1 MKNTLCFLAVLFI
14 GQFCMAQSTHLWTG
28 VEANIKLAKHLE
40 TKIGYEYRR
49 DNIIGFNKSL
59 ATVQLSY
66 ELVPGIKTLIKY
78 RNAVFPNT
86 HSALDLKTNS
96 ISNRFAC
103 GLNISFLEL
112 FGAKS
117 KRLVIQ
123 WTGQQQWEAFKFQ
136 RNKSILRNKFQI
148 KYDIKNFK
156 LTPYASTELFYSW
169 NRDVIYGLNSIS
181 IQSGMNSFRHF
192 IGFEL
197 ELSKRQSLDVGFGM
211 REQYLTKT
219 KSNII
224 RLTYKVNL
232 N

>member
-1 MKNTLCFLAVLFI
+1 MKKRISVFAILFM
-14 GQFCMAQSTHLWTG
+14 GYFCMAQSNNLWMG
-28 VEANIKLAKHLE
+28 AEANIKLAKHLE

-59 ATVQLSY
+59 VTVQLSY
-66 ELVPGIKTLIKY
+66 ELLPGIKTLIKY

-86 HSALDLKTNS
+86 QSALDLKTNS
-96 ISNRFAC
+96 SSNRFAC

-123 WTGQQQWEAFKFQ
+123 WTGQQQWDDFKFQ
-136 RNKSILRNKFQI
+136 RNKSIMRNKFQI

-169 NRDVIYGLNSIS
+169 NRDIIYGINNIS

-192 IGFEL
+192 IGFEV
-197 ELSKRQSLDVGFGM
+197 ELSKRQSLDVGFGF
-211 REQYLTKT
+211 REQYLNKT
-219 KSNII
+219 KNNIL

>member
-1 MKNTLCFLAVLFI
+1 MKKTISVLAVLFI
-14 GQFCMAQSTHLWTG
+14 GHFCIAQSNYLWTG

-66 ELVPGIKTLIKY
+66 EIVPGIKTLIKY

-86 HSALDLKTNS
+86 QSALDLKTNS

-112 FGAKS
+112 FGAKR

-123 WTGQQQWEAFKFQ
+123 WTGQQQWEDFKFQ
-136 RNKSILRNKFQI
+136 RNKSMMRNKFQI

-156 LTPYASTELFYSW
+156 LSPYASTELFYSW
-169 NRDVIYGLNSIS
+169 NRDVIYGSNMIS
-181 IQSGMNSFRHF
+181 IESGMNSFRHF
-192 IGFEL
+192 IGFEV
-197 ELSKRQSLDVGFGM
+197 ELKKLQSLDIGFGM
-211 REQYLTKT
+211 RERYLDKT

-224 RLTYKVNL
+224 RITYKVLL

>member
-1 MKNTLCFLAVLFI
+1 MKKTICAFAILFM
-14 GQFCMAQSTHLWTG
+14 GYFCMAQKTFLWTG
-28 VEANIKLAKHLE
+28 VEVNIKVAKHLE

-59 ATVQLSY
+59 ATVQITY
-66 ELVPGIKTLIKY
+66 EIVPGIKTLIKY

-86 HSALDLKTNS
+86 YSALDLKKNS
-96 ISNRFAC
+96 FSNRFSC

-112 FGAKS
+112 FNAKS

-123 WTGQQQWEAFKFQ
+123 WTGQQQWENFKFQ
-136 RNKSILRNKFQI
+136 RNRSILRNKFQI

-156 LTPYASTELFYSW
+156 LSPYASTELFYSW
-169 NRDVIYGLNSIS
+169 NRDIIYGSSAIS
-181 IQSGMNSFRHF
+181 IERGMNSFRHF
-192 IGFEL
+192 IGFEV
-197 ELSKRQSLDVGFGM
+197 ELSKRQSLDLGFGF
-211 REQYLTKT
+211 REQYLDKT

-224 RLTYKVNL
+224 RATYKVNL